1 MRVSGILALVLFLLP
16 TIYAVKYIAVDSR
29 REAALIS
36 AYEQAAKERGA
47 SVVASGPVFDRLKG
61 MVTIRDFDHVPL
73 LTRVAQLDPD
83 PVLRRQAVITLGE
96 VLLKPK
102 ASMERPFEALGG
114 KAALAQVAAHD
125 QDPEVLAEA
134 RKAIDAIAQNGAVVR
149 R

>member
-16 TIYAVKYIAVDSR
+16 TIYAIKYVAVDAP
-29 REAALIS
+29 RETALIN
-36 AYEQAAKERGA
+36 AYNRAAKKRGV
-47 SVVASGPVFDRLKG
+47 SFLVSPVFDQLHG
-61 MVTIRDFDHVPL
+61 MITVRDFDHVPL

-96 VLLKPK
+96 ILLKPK

-125 QDPEVLAEA
+125 QDPEVLTEA